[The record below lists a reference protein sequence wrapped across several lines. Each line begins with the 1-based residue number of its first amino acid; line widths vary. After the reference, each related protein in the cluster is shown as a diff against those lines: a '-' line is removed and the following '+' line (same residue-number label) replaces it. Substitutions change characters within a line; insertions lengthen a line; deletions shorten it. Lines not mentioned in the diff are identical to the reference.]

1 MNSPENES
9 ALTFHWPHDRG
20 FPFVLFLCV
29 VGSLLA
35 HAATFF
41 LFRVAYP
48 QRVTI
53 PQPAP
58 HLSLLTPST
67 PENVAFLRWVEA
79 EDPALIAGDHSANL
93 AIMPE
98 VRYRPWYATPRT
110 APLGAP
116 VEMTRMVRFPPAKD
130 RLTMADSGPT
140 PLPSPTASA
149 PQPTMVSFS
158 GALAS
163 RPVARHPTLDFRKPP
178 TAPAGPTGLLVGV
191 NGEGQVRHT
200 FLQQSSG
207 DSALDELAIDHLR
220 DFVFA
225 PSGAPITWGFAI
237 LVWGSDAYAKQ
248 NPKSE

>member
-1 MNSPENES
+1 MKTPEDES
-9 ALTFHWPHDRG
+9 ALIFHWPRDQG
-20 FPFVLFLCV
+20 FPFVLFVCV

-53 PQPAP
+53 PQPAA

-67 PENVAFLRWVEA
+67 PENVAFLSWIEA
-79 EDPALIAGDHSANL
+79 EDPALIASDNAGNL

-116 VEMTRMVRFPPAKD
+116 VEMSRVVRFPPAKD
-130 RLTMADSGPT
+130 RLSMADSASPA
-140 PLPSPTASA
+140 LPSPAAGA
-149 PQPTMVSFS
+149 PQPTIVSFS

-163 RPVARHPTLDFRKPP
+163 RPIARRPALVFRQPS
-178 TAPAGPTGLLVGV
+178 TTPAGPTGLLVGV
-191 NGEGQVRHT
+191 SGDGQVRHIV
-200 FLQQSSG
+200 LQQSSG
-207 DSALDELAIDHLR
+207 DTDLDEVAVGHLR

-225 PSGAPITWGFAI
+225 PSKAPVTWGFATF
-237 LVWGSDAYAKQ
+237 VWGSDAYTKQ